1 VKKILIILIFG
12 SFIFNSCVEKEKKIT
27 RIDYPEF
34 LPLKAGYDTIIYKT
48 LKLSDFNEFNEL
60 ANTIDNSV
68 CNDSIVKIKFE
79 INDTIKRIQLFNFC
93 YLHFGCVLLKQ
104 RNIIEIA
111 DETIIKTGDIYP
123 IDSLFYIMK
132 KDFGNYGKDD
142 RFSLKPEKILIDI
155 SYSERK
161 MDSLSR
167 LLNEITNNYERIN
180 PKVDLHIRLI
190 NRIVIVNDTIEIEP
204 AEAELVEKETF
215 ETENFQK
222 ISQNVD
228 FFYPNQ
234 EIFIT
239 ELLSVGDF
247 PNDSIMQSVE
257 KKEWFGLFRND
268 KQEYLKNT
276 KILTSRVHDPIFDEN
291 ENDKTGWR
299 INTQIKDTSIV
310 LIKKLPFLNNHK
322 IEQLILKK
330 KMIYPND
337 TLKFKYLNKDYTLFA
352 TGIKEKV
359 QENPE
364 WYNVTDY
371 KLYITA
377 KKNGKEITELLV
389 SIPTFDDH
397 MTSIKYVGDIDNDD
411 FLDLIIE
418 TSRKYGNETHTLYLS
433 KPTDDNK
440 LFKISG
446 QLHFPGC

>member
-1 VKKILIILIFG
+1 
-12 SFIFNSCVEKEKKIT
+12 
-27 RIDYPEF
+27 
-34 LPLKAGYDTIIYKT
+34 
-48 LKLSDFNEFNEL
+48 
-60 ANTIDNSV
+60 
-68 CNDSIVKIKFE
+68 
-79 INDTIKRIQLFNFC
+79 
-93 YLHFGCVLLKQ
+93 
-104 RNIIEIA
+104 
-111 DETIIKTGDIYP
+111 
-123 IDSLFYIMK
+123 
-132 KDFGNYGKDD
+132 
-142 RFSLKPEKILIDI
+142 
-155 SYSERK
+155 

-310 LIKKLPFLNNHK
+310 LIKKLPFLINHK

-377 KKNGKEITELLV
+377 KKNGKEKTELLV